1 MSVTGRI
8 AVDVQFADATT
19 AAGVQSLKT
28 ITLQDAAEYTSGKVA
43 IISGTVGTSVAT
55 VALAPTSYKDASG
68 AAVSFAVVTRL
79 AFAATPE
86 AVVFHGDLNGSDSYT
101 GSRGGRVSVNE
112 ANHSAGTIEVSAT
125 AGTAAYTLILYGT

>member
-43 IISGTVGTSVAT
+43 VVTGTVGVSSVSIDVGNLT
-55 VALAPTSYKDASG
+55 YRNASG
-68 AAVSFAVVTRL
+68 ALVSFSAVTRAVL
-79 AFAATPE
+79 KSSAAATLSQSGSTLLYSSGG
-86 AVVFHGDLNGSDSYT
+86 VGVSDLASLS
-101 GSRGGRVSVNE
+101 
-112 ANHSAGTIEVSAT
+112 GTLTVASP
-125 AGTAAYTLILYGT
+125 GPTAAYTLILYGT